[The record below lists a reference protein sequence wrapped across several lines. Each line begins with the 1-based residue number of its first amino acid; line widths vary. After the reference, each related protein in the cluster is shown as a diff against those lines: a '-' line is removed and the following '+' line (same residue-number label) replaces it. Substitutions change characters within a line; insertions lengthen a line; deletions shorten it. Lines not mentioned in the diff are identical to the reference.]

1 MGHDAAPSAVTRM
14 RLCAL
19 RVRQSGVRPVVVTY
33 RILVA
38 AVVLGAVIAQADD
51 GVPRAVA
58 EAPVHDFGQVERG
71 VAIDHVFKV
80 KNAGTG
86 WMRIDHVKGTCA
98 CTVGTATGEPIP
110 PGGEAWVTM
119 RLETDKLAG
128 RTTKTATVYTND
140 PAAPTVPVTLTGTV
154 LSDLVVKPVPLYV
167 GHVRPGA
174 VVRREIVVSPGRPN
188 GTAAV
193 TAVETTSP
201 RLKAWIEPA
210 VGADGQRV
218 VVEVRTNEPGR
229 FSDEIVLKTTS
240 TAEPAMPVKVVGTID
255 DRG

>member
-1 MGHDAAPSAVTRM
+1 MT
-14 RLCAL
+14 C
-19 RVRQSGVRPVVVTY
+19 RVVA
-33 RILVA
+33 A
-38 AVVLGAVIAQADD
+38 AVVLACAIARADD
-51 GVPRAVA
+51 GVPRAVV

-71 VAIDHVFKV
+71 VPIDHVFKV
-80 KNAGTG
+80 KNTGTG

-140 PAAPTVPVTLTGTV
+140 PAAPTLPVTLTGSV
-154 LSDLVVKPVPLYV
+154 LSDLVVTPVPLYV
-167 GHVRPGA
+167 GHVPSGA
-174 VVRREIVVSPGRPN
+174 VVRREIVVTPGRPN
-188 GTAAV
+188 GTATV
-193 TAVETTSP
+193 TAVETASP
-201 RLKAWIEPA
+201 RLKAWVEPA

-218 VVEVRTNEPGR
+218 VVEVRTDQPGR
-229 FSDEIVLKTTS
+229 FTDEIVLKTTS
-240 TAEPAMPVKVVGTID
+240 AAEPAMPVKVVGTID

>member
-1 MGHDAAPSAVTRM
+1 MAG
-14 RLCAL
+14 
-19 RVRQSGVRPVVVTY
+19 RVVAVVV
-33 RILVA
+33 LA
-38 AVVLGAVIAQADD
+38 CAIARADD
-51 GVPRAVA
+51 GVPRAVV

-71 VAIDHVFKV
+71 VPIDHVFKV
-80 KNAGTG
+80 KNTGTA

-140 PAAPTVPVTLTGTV
+140 PAAPTLPVTLTGTV
-154 LSDLVVKPVPLYV
+154 LSDLVLKPVPLYV
-167 GHVRPGA
+167 GHVRSGA
-174 VVRREIVVSPGRPN
+174 VVRREISVVPGRPN
-188 GTAAV
+188 GTATV

-201 RLKAWIEPA
+201 RLKAWVEPA

-218 VVEVRTNEPGR
+218 VVEVRTDQPGR
-229 FSDEIVLKTTS
+229 FTDEIVLKTTS
-240 TAEPAMPVKVVGTID
+240 AAEPAMPVKVVGTID

>member
-1 MGHDAAPSAVTRM
+1 MTYRAFAV
-14 RLCAL
+14 A
-19 RVRQSGVRPVVVTY
+19 VVV
-33 RILVA
+33 LA
-38 AVVLGAVIAQADD
+38 AVVVRADEPL
-51 GVPRAVA
+51 PRVLV
-58 EAPVHDFGQVERG
+58 EAPVHDFGDVERG
-71 VAIDHVFKV
+71 VPIDHVFKV

-140 PAAPTVPVTLTGTV
+140 PAAPAFGVTLTGNV

-174 VVRREIVVSPGRPN
+174 TIRREIAVVPGRPN

-201 RLKAWIEPA
+201 RLRAWIEPA
-210 VGADGQRV
+210 AVGAGQTV
-218 VVEVRTNEPGR
+218 VVEIRTSEPTGR
-229 FSDEIVLKTTS
+229 FADEVVLKTTS
-240 TAEPAMPVKVVGTID
+240 AAQPAMPVKVLGTID

>member
-1 MGHDAAPSAVTRM
+1 MG
-14 RLCAL
+14 
-19 RVRQSGVRPVVVTY
+19 RVF
-33 RILVA
+33 VA
-38 AVVLGAVIAQADD
+38 AVVLAAVIAHADD
-51 GVPRAVA
+51 PVPRVSV

-71 VAIDHVFKV
+71 VPIDHVFEV
-80 KNAGTG
+80 KNAGAG
-86 WMRIDHVKGTCA
+86 WLRIDHVKGTCA

-119 RLETDKLAG
+119 RLETDKLSG

-140 PAAPTVPVTLTGTV
+140 PAAPTFGVTLTGVV

-174 VVRREIVVSPGRPN
+174 TVRREIAVVPGRPN

-201 RLKAWIEPA
+201 RLRAWIEPA
-210 VGADGQRV
+210 PGGVGQTV
-218 VVEVRTNEPGR
+218 VVEVRTDEPAGR
-229 FSDEIVLKTTS
+229 FTDEVVLKTTS
-240 TAEPAMPVKVVGTID
+240 AAQPAMSVKVLGTID
-255 DRG
+255 ERG

>member
-1 MGHDAAPSAVTRM
+1 MMG
-14 RLCAL
+14 
-19 RVRQSGVRPVVVTY
+19 RVVAVVV
-33 RILVA
+33 LACAVA
-38 AVVLGAVIAQADD
+38 RGDVARADD
-51 GVPRAVA
+51 GVPRAVV

-71 VAIDHVFKV
+71 VPIDHVFKV
-80 KNAGTG
+80 KNTGTG
-86 WMRIDHVKGTCA
+86 WMRIDHGKGTCA

-140 PAAPTVPVTLTGTV
+140 PAAPTLPVTLTGTV
-154 LSDLVVKPVPLYV
+154 LSDLVLKPVPLYV
-167 GHVRPGA
+167 GHVRSGE
-174 VVRREIVVSPGRPN
+174 VVRREIAVAPGRPN
-188 GTAAV
+188 GTATV

-201 RLKAWIEPA
+201 RLKAWVEPA

-218 VVEVRTNEPGR
+218 VVEVRTDQPGR
-229 FSDEIVLKTTS
+229 FTDEIVLKTTS
-240 TAEPAMPVKVVGTID
+240 AVEPAMTVKVVGTID

>member
-1 MGHDAAPSAVTRM
+1 MTG
-14 RLCAL
+14 
-19 RVRQSGVRPVVVTY
+19 RVVAVVVLACA
-33 RILVA
+33 IAPAHVA
-38 AVVLGAVIAQADD
+38 RADD
-51 GVPRAVA
+51 GVPRAVV

-71 VAIDHVFKV
+71 VPIDHVFKV
-80 KNAGTG
+80 KNTGTG

-140 PAAPTVPVTLTGTV
+140 PAAPTLPVTLTGTV
-154 LSDLVVKPVPLYV
+154 LTDLVVKPVPLYV
-167 GHVRPGA
+167 GHIPSGT
-174 VVRREIVVSPGRPN
+174 VVRRELVVAPGRPN
-188 GTAAV
+188 GTATV
-193 TAVETTSP
+193 TAVETTSR
-201 RLKAWIEPA
+201 RLKAWVEPA

-218 VVEVRTNEPGR
+218 VVEVRTDQAGR
-229 FSDEIVLKTTS
+229 FTDEIVLKTTS
-240 TAEPAMPVKVVGTID
+240 AAEPAMPVKVVGTID